1 MYSKA
6 LSLLLVSEKISVSEM
21 LTFLEAKKLLSLLP
35 EIMRELK
42 LRKDELRNEKLLTL
56 ETPFPLSDESVD
68 TIKELLTI
76 KEDCEVKQKERRDLL
91 SGFRATYKH
100 QSYDASARKLINQLT
115 Q

>member
-6 LSLLLVSEKISVSEM
+6 ISLLLLSERVTVSE
-21 LTFLEAKKLLSLLP
+21 LTLFLKKRKLLSLLP
-35 EIMRELK
+35 EIMRELL
-42 LRKDELRNEKLLTL
+42 LRREELQNEKLLTL
-56 ETPFPLSDESVD
+56 ETPFDLSDESVK
-68 TIKELLTI
+68 TVKELLAI
-76 KEDCEVKQKERRDLL
+76 KEECPVKQREKKSLL